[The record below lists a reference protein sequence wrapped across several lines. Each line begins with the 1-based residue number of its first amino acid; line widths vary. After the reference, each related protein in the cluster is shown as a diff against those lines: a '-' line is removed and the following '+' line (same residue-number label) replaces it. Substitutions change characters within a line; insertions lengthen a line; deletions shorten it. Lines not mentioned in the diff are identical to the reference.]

1 MDFVKLCE
9 DILTLDPM
17 IRFVTVFDM
26 KGTIVQSKH
35 REGLTSILNKKE
47 SKKSINEI
55 LTSNKT
61 HLELNNKYGKEGYSI
76 SVFEKIIRITTPLD
90 KKHILYV
97 TTDVDVDPF
106 SIVKKLTKL
115 LQK

>member
-1 MDFVKLCE
+1 MDFAELCK
-9 DILTLDPM
+9 DVLALDPM

-47 SKKSINEI
+47 SQKSINEI
-55 LTSNKT
+55 LISNKT
-61 HLELNNKYGKEGYSI
+61 HLELSNKYGKEEYST
-76 SVFEKIIRITTPLD
+76 SVFGKIIRMTTPLD

-97 TTDVDVDPF
+97 TTDVDIDSF

-115 LQK
+115 LQR